1 MTPGAT
7 GSTPTGRPAHFP
19 GHPLPEER
27 LCHDS
32 KQDGITES
40 HEDRFQQVTSLKP
53 SSYDAPTTWFPLRTP
68 VSRSVAVP
76 VWSATSQRDGGPP
89 ALLGAPARSPCC
101 VSRTCPGYDALESS
115 VTVSRAQHSVWG
127 CGAADVMRVQWRGAE
142 SIKVPVSSHQV
153 LPLQLRPQG
162 LRLLTANTCLST
174 LTTPRLHPPAADLP
188 SPGHQL
194 PLDTL
199 PVTLHSQQHDN
210 QVQPVV
216 LAIKLKTKSK
226 IQNNSF

>member
-1 MTPGAT
+1 
-7 GSTPTGRPAHFP
+7 
-19 GHPLPEER
+19 
-27 LCHDS
+27 
-32 KQDGITES
+32 
-40 HEDRFQQVTSLKP
+40 
-53 SSYDAPTTWFPLRTP
+53 
-68 VSRSVAVP
+68 
-76 VWSATSQRDGGPP
+76 
-89 ALLGAPARSPCC
+89 
-101 VSRTCPGYDALESS
+101 
-115 VTVSRAQHSVWG
+115 
-127 CGAADVMRVQWRGAE
+127 MRVQWLGAE

-174 LTTPRLHPPAADLP
+174 LTTPRLHPPADLP

-216 LAIKLKTKSK
+216 PAIKLKTKSK